1 MAAGVY
7 NAAGMADIQYTNGP
21 DERGH
26 SAMVAGADTG
36 EGFPHLDLRLRG
48 DWGRHVRTR
57 LSLLPY
63 NAAGI
68 CRDSDLWY
76 QACTVGA
83 CPPVLHDDGARAE
96 EGERDFPRLA
106 YAGDGGGLRAD
117 NDSAGSDSAG
127 CGEHRLPP
135 IGQLDSAQLADVP
148 DRYRSPLGQAVAKTS
163 EQGLRDG
170 HGLLADQLNEN
181 TYEALKVLAKLLRVD
196 IEHEPD
202 HEKLTAN
209 RRVALGAVRSQL
221 DTHVRV
227 DQNQLRKQE
236 IDTLPQLMKEIAD
249 YRRTQEEYDEKIING
264 ETV

>member
-63 NAAGI
+63 NAEGSR
-68 CRDSDLWY
+68 RDSDLWY

-83 CPPVLHDDGARAE
+83 CASVLHDDGSCTE
-96 EGERDFPRLA
+96 KGERLFPRLA

-117 NDSAGSDSAG
+117 HDGAGSDSAG
-127 CGEHRLPP
+127 W
-135 IGQLDSAQLADVP
+135 
-148 DRYRSPLGQAVAKTS
+148 
-163 EQGLRDG
+163 
-170 HGLLADQLNEN
+170 
-181 TYEALKVLAKLLRVD
+181 
-196 IEHEPD
+196 
-202 HEKLTAN
+202 
-209 RRVALGAVRSQL
+209 
-221 DTHVRV
+221 
-227 DQNQLRKQE
+227 
-236 IDTLPQLMKEIAD
+236 
-249 YRRTQEEYDEKIING
+249 
-264 ETV
+264 